1 MPECQ
6 ELNRLIAV
14 LESTLANLAQVTTLL
29 LDLIRSRDL
38 HSWGQLDRRLEIT
51 LGEKERA
58 LGALRQHIRDHQ
70 CAKDDFSHL
79 AA

>member
-1 MPECQ
+1 MPECK

-14 LESTLANLAQVTTLL
+14 LESAVANLAQQTTLL
-29 LDLIRSRDL
+29 LDLIRARDL
-38 HSWGQLDRRLEIT
+38 HSWGQLDRQLELT

-70 CAKDDFSHL
+70 CARGNFSDL
-79 AA
+79 VA